1 MIASAALREFLAPC
15 GVSRPHCPQPDQHR
29 SDIHVV
35 QGNLKAGDTL
45 SLDSANH
52 ILLEAGQNRK
62 TGVRVS
68 FSDPMVARRFVNDVS
83 IND

>member
-1 MIASAALREFLAPC
+1 M
-15 GVSRPHCPQPDQHR
+15 
-29 SDIHVV
+29 